1 MTNHTEQP
9 DRRARIVDAAFRVL
23 AEQGY
28 AAASI
33 KTIARAAGVAPG
45 LVHYYFASKED
56 LLIEVLRNVARG
68 RRMALDSFMHAKR
81 PDRAAALLRD
91 ALRNIHQQPNG
102 YRLRFELFAL
112 GLRDPALQP
121 GTRDLL
127 EGGRT
132 AIGGFLAE
140 LGDPEL
146 ARPLASVMLAALDG
160 LALQHLL
167 DPEFDLDQAVAVLT
181 RMQQAVLNS
190 HPTATRTRRATRQSS
205 GAARHD

>member
-1 MTNHTEQP
+1 MTNHEDAA
-9 DRRARIVDAAFRVL
+9 DRRTRIVDAAYHVL

-45 LVHYYFASKED
+45 LVHYYFASKDD
-56 LLIEVLRNVARG
+56 LLIEVLRSVARG
-68 RRMALDSFMHAKR
+68 RRMALDSFMAAR
-81 PDRAAALLRD
+81 QPDRASALLQD
-91 ALRNIHQQPNG
+91 VLRNIRRQPNG

-112 GLRDPALQP
+112 GLRDPALRP

-127 EGGRT
+127 ESGRT

-140 LGDPEL
+140 LGDPDL
-146 ARPLASVMLAALDG
+146 ARPLASVMLAAVDG

-167 DPEFDLDQAVAVLT
+167 DPDFDLDQAFAVLL
-181 RMQQAVLNS
+181 RMQQAVLGAS
-190 HPTATRTRRATRQSS
+190 PARAGARRAPR
-205 GAARHD
+205 RR

>member
-1 MTNHTEQP
+1 
-9 DRRARIVDAAFRVL
+9 
-23 AEQGY
+23 
-28 AAASI
+28 
-33 KTIARAAGVAPG
+33 
-45 LVHYYFASKED
+45 VHYYFASKED
-56 LLIEVLRNVARG
+56 LLIEVLRGVARG
-68 RRMALDSFMHAKR
+68 RRMALDSFMQAQR

-91 ALRNIHQQPNG
+91 ALRNIRHNPDG

-112 GLRDPALQP
+112 GLRDPALRP

-167 DPEFDLDQAVAVLT
+167 EPEFDLDQAFAVLT
-181 RMQQAVLNS
+181 RMQQAVLDAPAS
-190 HPTATRTRRATRQSS
+190 APASPSITEADAASRR
-205 GAARHD
+205 